1 LLRACCWMK
10 WCKVEY
16 LAGLAQSTPMRSI
29 PHYEPSSALRPSVG
43 MPFDVPTPS
52 QSGPRSKARSTGLS
66 RPTLH
71 SLPISLTSPYHMT
84 PFPLRPLSCPR
95 YAIAPLFLL
104 GPQRDRRLPT
114 YFHFPPSRA
123 TRRARVDDTRRLS
136 VSSFSLD
143 GL

>member
-1 LLRACCWMK
+1 
-10 WCKVEY
+10 
-16 LAGLAQSTPMRSI
+16 
-29 PHYEPSSALRPSVG
+29 
-43 MPFDVPTPS
+43 MPLDVLTPS
-52 QSGPRSKARSTGLS
+52 QSGPRSKARSTVLS

-71 SLPISLTSPYHMT
+71 SLPVSLMSPCHDT
-84 PFPLRPLSCPR
+84 FPTQPLSCPR
-95 YAIAPLFLL
+95 YTIAPLFLL

-136 VSSFSLD
+136 FDILVPSPSVSSLSLD